1 MTRPAEFDRPLGPPK
16 GPAVQD
22 GYIYTREF
30 AHAKVRVDIENEV
43 GEIEWLEPA
52 TGVAVS
58 VMGSAPSHTQET
70 PKQKQFNKL
79 DADKSGTLTM
89 AEYISINPG
98 PVREAAFAALNTDK
112 DDSLSLV
119 EFSTP
124 VKK

>member
-1 MTRPAEFDRPLGPPK
+1 
-16 GPAVQD
+16 
-22 GYIYTREF
+22 
-30 AHAKVRVDIENEV
+30 
-43 GEIEWLEPA
+43 
-52 TGVAVS
+52 
-58 VMGSAPSHTQET
+58 
-70 PKQKQFNKL
+70 
-79 DADKSGTLTM
+79 M